1 MLFERKRA
9 FGHAEC
15 PQVKQIQTYSKQRG
29 FTLVEIAVVL
39 VIIGLLLGAILKGQ
53 ELIENSRVKNATN
66 TLSSI
71 SAASLGYLDRYRAVA
86 GDDGPLAT
94 LQARGSAWA
103 GITVAGNSNSI
114 LAAPTNPFAAPTA
127 EHLAFW
133 QQLRAAGFLTGSAA
147 DTGIAALPKNAFG
160 GGLTGIATLTTQLNN
175 INATVICLSQVPGKS
190 ATALDNQ
197 LDDGRP
203 NTGTLRATLQV
214 GAANTAPA
222 AVATTYSEDQRYTV
236 CSPL

>member
-1 MLFERKRA
+1 MKQV
-9 FGHAEC
+9 HA
-15 PQVKQIQTYSKQRG
+15 YSRQRG

-66 TLSSI
+66 SLNSI
-71 SAASLGYLDRYRAVA
+71 KAGALGYMDRYRAMP

-94 LQARGSAWA
+94 LQARGTAWA
-103 GITVAGNSNSI
+103 GITVAGNANG
-114 LAAPTNPFAAPTA
+114 AVGAPTNPFATPTT

-133 QQLRAAGFLTGSAA
+133 QHLRAAGFLTGSAA
-147 DTGIAALPKNAFG
+147 DVGIAALPRNAF
-160 GGLTGIATLTTQLNN
+160 GGLTGIAALTTQLNN
-175 INATVICLSQVPGKS
+175 INSTVTCFSQVPGKA

-203 NTGTLRATLQV
+203 GTGTLRATLQA

-222 AVATTYSEDQRYTV
+222 VVAITYSEDQRYTV